1 MLKQDGEKVVVNI
14 VLTRAQT
21 AALNEYSKKI
31 GIGISALLRL
41 IVTEWMEGREHV

>member
-14 VLTRAQT
+14 VLTRAQK

-41 IVTEWMEGREHV
+41 IVTEWMEGRKYV

>member
-1 MLKQDGEKVVVNI
+1 MLKTGGDKVVVNI
-14 VLTRAQT
+14 VLTKEQK

-31 GIGISALLRL
+31 GIGLSALLRL